1 MAAAAERKEEEVDG
15 RRVDR
20 VQFSRGFEVHRQKSS
35 HFHFK
40 NWRHTESACVP
51 SRLTPSRRG
60 GDSGPSPS
68 TCLGVGTAA
77 PEAKETTSA
86 RTISNRED
94 KKTWRI
100 KEERPFRKISP
111 EQRAGSL
118 GKKSESHTPPSP
130 PLPFPS
136 FSKA

>member
-94 KKTWRI
+94 KKNLANKRGEALPQNFPRTASRKSGE
-100 KEERPFRKISP
+100 KE
-111 EQRAGSL
+111 
-118 GKKSESHTPPSP
+118 
-130 PLPFPS
+130 
-136 FSKA
+136 